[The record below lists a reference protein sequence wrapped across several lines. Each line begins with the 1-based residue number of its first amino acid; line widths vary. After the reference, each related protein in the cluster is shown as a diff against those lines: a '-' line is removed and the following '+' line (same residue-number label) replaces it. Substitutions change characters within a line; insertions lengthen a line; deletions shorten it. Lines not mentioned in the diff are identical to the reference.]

1 MSGVYIHIPF
11 CASRCIYCDFYS
23 TTIRGKAHEYV
34 DALLKEYEERSDF
47 LPSEEP
53 LRTIYIGGGTPSL
66 LPISELKRL
75 IDFFNN
81 YDIEEFTIEANP
93 EDICEEWAKS
103 VGQYSNIR
111 ISIGVQSLNDNELR
125 IINRRHNSK
134 KPIEAVKLLRDAGI
148 NNISLDLMYGLPT
161 QTLETWEESINGII
175 ALNPEHISAYCLSV
189 EEESPLGKLVED
201 GKLTPAD
208 EELCL
213 EMAELLRK
221 KLKEAGVKTVSMLAE
236 GMPHGYFESAF
247 KEKLEAYVKNHS
259 LRTMTIQGELC
270 APGIQQNRLKL
281 LKPEWYVFTIREDGK
296 RIGLQKM
303 LDICEELGMEHVPIE
318 EVGVDL
324 PSKYPT
330 VDSLLARADG
340 EYPKG
345 GKKEGIVIRPTEPVF
360 CSLISASLSMKVVSN
375 KYLLKNGE

>member
-81 YDIEEFTIEANP
+81 DDIEEFTIEANP

-134 KPIEAVKLLRDAGI
+134 KPIEAVKLLRDASI
-148 NNISLDLMYGLPT
+148 KNISLDLMYGLPT

-221 KLKEAGVKTVSMLAE
+221 KLKEAGYTQYEISNYSKP
-236 GMPHGYFESAF
+236 GFESKHNSSYWDGTPYIGLGPGAHSYDGKYQRRWNLGDLNSYLNGER
-247 KEKLEAYVKNHS
+247 KENGETLTDKDIFNETVMLG
-259 LRTMTIQGELC
+259 LRT
-270 APGIQQNRLKL
+270 NK
-281 LKPEWYVFTIREDGK
+281 
-296 RIGLQKM
+296 
-303 LDICEELGMEHVPIE
+303 
-318 EVGVDL
+318 GV
-324 PSKYPT
+324 
-330 VDSLLARADG
+330 
-340 EYPKG
+340 
-345 GKKEGIVIRPTEPVF
+345 
-360 CSLISASLSMKVVSN
+360 SASLFENTDNYYNN
-375 KYLLKNGE
+375 KDYNKKAYYKKTINKLISRGLITKKGNNLILTESGLALADEIMRELFI

>member
-1 MSGVYIHIPF
+1 M
-11 CASRCIYCDFYS
+11 
-23 TTIRGKAHEYV
+23 
-34 DALLKEYEERSDF
+34 
-47 LPSEEP
+47 PSEEP

-81 YDIEEFTIEANP
+81 DDIEEFTIEANP

-134 KPIEAVKLLRDAGI
+134 KPIEAVKRLRDAGI
-148 NNISLDLMYGLPT
+148 KNISLDLMYGLPT

-201 GKLTPAD
+201 GKLSPAD

-221 KLKEAGVKTVSMLAE
+221 KLQEAGYIQYEISNYSKP
-236 GMPHGYFESAF
+236 GFESKHNSSYWDGTPYIGLGPGAHSYDGKYQRRWNLGDLNSYLNGER
-247 KEKLEAYVKNHS
+247 KENGETLTDKDIFNETVMLG
-259 LRTMTIQGELC
+259 LRT
-270 APGIQQNRLKL
+270 NK
-281 LKPEWYVFTIREDGK
+281 
-296 RIGLQKM
+296 
-303 LDICEELGMEHVPIE
+303 
-318 EVGVDL
+318 GV
-324 PSKYPT
+324 
-330 VDSLLARADG
+330 
-340 EYPKG
+340 
-345 GKKEGIVIRPTEPVF
+345 
-360 CSLISASLSMKVVSN
+360 SASLFENTDNYYNDRDYN
-375 KYLLKNGE
+375 KKAYYKKTINKLISRGLLTKKGNNLILTESGLALADEIMRELFI